1 MSTEYAKDEG
11 RLVRRASD
19 YGGEASPRTFPEDLT
34 PAAETSSLR
43 GDVVSSSVQNLMR
56 QYAVIL
62 VCRAPRPERSVVA
75 YSDENTLR
83 DLLAEPSIISFGY
96 RSREEAMAS
105 LDQCEPTGHAP
116 RANLTVA
123 SVNIADRS
131 LDQPG
136 RTQPRF
142 RCGFDLAMHPEF
154 IFSLLQHS
162 FAAAIAFF
170 YSKNLLSIAIRA
182 VISS

>member
-1 MSTEYAKDEG
+1 M
-11 RLVRRASD
+11 
-19 YGGEASPRTFPEDLT
+19 
-34 PAAETSSLR
+34 
-43 GDVVSSSVQNLMR
+43 SSSVHNLAQ
-56 QYAVIL
+56 QYAVIS

-83 DLLAEPSIISFGY
+83 DLLAEPSIVSFGY
-96 RSREEAMAS
+96 RSREEAMAN
-105 LDQCEPTGHAP
+105 LDECESTSYSSRP
-116 RANLTVA
+116 NLTVA
-123 SVNIADRS
+123 SVDMADRS

-136 RTQPRF
+136 STRPVF
-142 RCGFDLAMHPEF
+142 RCAFDLAKHLEF

-170 YSKNLLSIAIRA
+170 YSKNLLSTAIRA